1 MLRASQL
8 YPNDPK
14 RLVAILFDL
23 RSPKACERVHNL
35 RAVWQA
41 DSDLEAL
48 GRDHMVVYLF
58 PGTDRRIAA

>member
-8 YPNDPK
+8 YSNDPR

-23 RSPKACERVHNL
+23 CSPKACERVHHL

-41 DSDLEAL
+41 DSDIEAL
-48 GRDHMVVYLF
+48 GPNHMVVYLF

>member
-8 YPNDPK
+8 CPNDPK

-23 RSPKACERVHNL
+23 RSPKACERVHHL

-41 DSDLEAL
+41 HSDLEAL
-48 GRDHMVVYLF
+48 GPDHMVFILF
-58 PGTDRRIAA
+58 PGTDRRITA

>member
-1 MLRASQL
+1 MIAPQRL
-8 YPNDPK
+8 YLSHPECI
-14 RLVAILFDL
+14 AILFDL
-23 RSPKACERVHNL
+23 RSPKACERVHHL
-35 RAVWQA
+35 RAVWQG

>member
-23 RSPKACERVHNL
+23 RSPKACERVHHL

-41 DSDLEAL
+41 ASDLEAL
-48 GRDHMVVYLF
+48 GPDHMVVILF
-58 PGTDRRIAA
+58 PGATQRLAA